1 MSKKDDTMPSIK
13 IYTLAPLDQHEKE
26 DLIFRYQSK
35 YILKKLTEDIDFLKK
50 ENQK

>member
-13 IYTLAPLDQHEKE
+13 IYTLAPLEQNEKE

-35 YILKKLTEDIDFLKK
+35 YILERVHINVYKPQK
-50 ENQK
+50 NQYN